1 MMRQERS
8 SGMTIGVMVLVL
20 WATSLIAASSLQ
32 AQQETPLWLYLTS
45 KSASLSE
52 TTPAHLGITERSLWR
67 RSKVLPP
74 DQLIDVLD
82 LPVDEAVVRGIR
94 STGAR
99 IRCVSRWLN
108 AVSVDA
114 SPAQARDLASLPRVE
129 QITPVA
135 VYRRRIDAPGPVSPR
150 PSFEKGSAQSSLD
163 YGNSFTQLNL
173 INVIPLHDAAING
186 RGVIVGMLDDG
197 YNNHRTHEST
207 AANHVLAEYDFIQGD
222 ANTSIGPGEVSG
234 QGDHG
239 MYTYSALSGYRE
251 GALIGPAYG
260 SSFLLA
266 KTEITA
272 TETQIE
278 EDLYVQ
284 GLEWLEQQGADVV
297 SSSLGYIDWYTYAQ
311 LDGNTAVTTRAARI
325 ATRKG
330 VLLVT
335 AMGNEG
341 WYQSGNTGPTG
352 TMIAPADADSIISV
366 GAVSSGY
373 ALASFSSTGPTADG
387 RTKPEVV
394 AQGVNVVCA
403 LPSSPTRYLVVNGTS
418 LSTPLT
424 AGVAA
429 LVLSAHP
436 NLMPSEVREALVA
449 TAFQINDGTLK
460 SATYPNNFYGHGLVD
475 AFEAVLYHGPA
486 FSNVPR
492 VVEGGSTL
500 EVYTSI
506 LSKTALPPDSLV
518 LHYQAEPGAAFEQVR
533 LSPTMVANQYVGSIP
548 KGTGSFSPRGYF
560 SAYSTLGG
568 TITHPTGAP
577 DSLFDFWSLLP
588 PEPEPVS
595 SFALF
600 PNYPNPFNA
609 GTRIAFQVPYTA
621 HVDLSIYTV
630 LGQRVVTLVN
640 GTMIQGRTEVHWDG
654 RDAAGAHVPSG
665 VYFYRLSAP
674 EGTQTKRLMILK

>member
-1 MMRQERS
+1 MRQENS
-8 SGMTIGVMVLVL
+8 SGFTVGAVVLGIWV
-20 WATSLIAASSLQ
+20 TSLLAVPSLQ
-32 AQQETPLWLYLTS
+32 AQQGAPLWLHLTS
-45 KSASLSE
+45 KTASVTG
-52 TTPAHLGITERSLWR
+52 TTPAKLGITERSLWR

-74 DQLIDVLD
+74 DQVVDVLD
-82 LPVDEAVVRGIR
+82 LPVDEAVVRHIR

-99 IRCVSRWLN
+99 IRGISRWLN
-108 AVSVDA
+108 AVSVEA
-114 SPAQARDLASLPRVE
+114 SPAQARALASLPSVE
-129 QITPVA
+129 RITPVA
-135 VYRRRIDAPGPVSPR
+135 VYRRRVDDPGPVSPDM
-150 PSFEKGSAQSSLD
+150 SLEKRNSESSLD

-186 RGVIVGMLDDG
+186 HGVIVGMVDDG
-197 YNNHRTHEST
+197 YNNHRVHEST
-207 AANHVLAEYDFIQGD
+207 AANRVLAEYDFIQGD
-222 ANTSIGPGEVSG
+222 ANTSVGPGEDPG

-239 MYTYSALSGYRE
+239 MYTYSALSGHRG

-284 GLEWLEQQGADVV
+284 GLEWLEQQGADIV

-311 LDGNTAVTTRAARI
+311 LDGNTAVTTQAARI

-341 WYQSGNTGPTG
+341 WYQSGNSGPTG

-366 GAVSSGY
+366 GAVSSGSL
-373 ALASFSSTGPTADG
+373 LASFSSTGPTSDG

-394 AQGVNVVCA
+394 AQGVGVVCA
-403 LPSSPTRYLVVNGTS
+403 LPSSSTRYTAVNGTS

-436 NLMPSEVREALVA
+436 NLTPSEVRDALIA
-449 TAFQINDGTLK
+449 TAVQINDGTLK
-460 SATYPNNFYGHGLVD
+460 SAAYPNNFYGHGLVD

-486 FSNVPR
+486 FSNLPT

-506 LSKTALPPDSLV
+506 LSKTALIPDSLV
-518 LHYQAEPGAAFEQVR
+518 LHFQPYPGAAFEQVR
-533 LSPTMVANQYVGSIP
+533 LSPTTVPDQYVGSIS
-548 KGTGSFSPRGYF
+548 KGTESFSPRGYF
-560 SAYSTLGG
+560 SAYSATGE
-568 TITHPTGAP
+568 TFTSPSGAP
-577 DSLFDFWSLLP
+577 DSLFDFWSLVP
-588 PEPEPVS
+588 PGQEPVS
-595 SFALF
+595 SLVLFA
-600 PNYPNPFNA
+600 NYPNPFNA
-609 GTRIAFQVPYTA
+609 GTRIAFQVPYPA
-621 HVDLSIYTV
+621 HVNLSIYTL

-640 GTMIQGRTEVHWDG
+640 GTAVQGRTELYWDG
-654 RDAAGAHVPSG
+654 RDAAGARVPSG
-665 VYFYRLSAP
+665 VYFCRLSAP
-674 EGTQTKRLMILK
+674 QGTQTQRLMILK